1 LYKLLRKHEKDNRFL
16 YKEYDFART
25 KTNDTMNILL
35 EVFNKE
41 NQLRP
46 GWFTRWILMCAVLS
60 VLAAVLAVLVGKKYI
75 IDRESFFIDRK
86 DISEKKIQADKDDD
100 DEFVE
105 KSDPDAGT
113 GPLISVPISFNPFKN
128 VMADLTT
135 NFEIKYAKGIKE
147 RLDNIKGIEEV
158 REEIDEL
165 IGMLKYSEAYIE
177 AGAKLPKG
185 VLLCGKPGTGKTLIA
200 RAIAGEAGVNFIYLT
215 GSDFDE
221 MYVGVGAARM
231 RKLFK
236 AAREN
241 SPCII
246 FIDEI
251 DSLLAS
257 SRRKGEHSS
266 SRATINQFLAEM
278 DGFKKLDK
286 ILVIGATNNEK
297 DLDPAAVRPGRFDKT
312 IHINVPDETGRTD
325 IIKFYLDKIKLEKKG
340 LDATYIAK
348 LTPGFTGAEIENLI
362 NLAIVRAVNL
372 KKKEVDI
379 EDISEARDRVFM
391 GIANKNYSMSD
402 KKRYHVALHEAGH
415 TLICYKSPSCRKTL
429 DKVTVIPRG
438 SAMGVTMRLSDEE
451 SLNSKNEYLEFIDMC
466 MGGHVAEELIYGNDH
481 VTAGC
486 SSDLD
491 KATNIA
497 QMMVKKY
504 GMYGDKVGYTY
515 VEDEGYTWEEDIT
528 SDKYKTIIDETV
540 KSILKDSHDRVYK
553 SLEDNAGEL
562 KNIAQSVFQHD
573 TLNCKH
579 NFITP

>member
-1 LYKLLRKHEKDNRFL
+1 MYDLLVDKSEKDNKFI
-16 YKEYDFART
+16 YKEYEYART
-25 KTNDTMNILL
+25 KLNNQRLIFN
-35 EVFNKE
+35 EVFSKE
-41 NQLRP
+41 ELLNPPFIKWRVK
-46 GWFTRWILMCAVLS
+46 FYMFFNV
-60 VLAAVLAVLVGKKYI
+60 VAAVLFILVAKKFLWDGDSFEGEEPEEEEQSDTEAV
-75 IDRESFFIDRK
+75 ESEALEHK
-86 DISEKKIQADKDDD
+86 ES
-100 DEFVE
+100 
-105 KSDPDAGT
+105 PDYMLSL
-113 GPLISVPISFNPFKN
+113 PFSWNPFKGTL
-128 VMADLTT
+128 ADMTS

-147 RLDNIKGIEEV
+147 RLGNIKGIEEV

-165 IGMLKYSEAYIE
+165 ISMLKNPEAYIE

-251 DSLLAS
+251 DSLLAA

-286 ILVIGATNNEK
+286 ILVIGATNHEK
-297 DLDPAAVRPGRFDKT
+297 DLDPAAVRPGRFDKK
-312 IHINVPDETGRTD
+312 IHINVPDETGRMY

-340 LDATYIAK
+340 LDPQYIAK

-372 KKKEVDI
+372 NKKEVDI
-379 EDISEARDRVFM
+379 EDISESRDRVFM

-402 KKRYHVALHEAGH
+402 KKRYHTALHEAGH
-415 TLICYKSPSCRKTL
+415 TLICYKSQSCRKTL

-438 SAMGVTMRLSDEE
+438 AALGVTMRLSDEE
-451 SLNSKNEYLEFIDMC
+451 ALNSKNEYLEFIDMC

-497 QMMVKKY
+497 QSMVKKY
-504 GMYGDKVGYTY
+504 GMYGQKVGYIY
-515 VEDEGYTWEEDIT
+515 VEDEGYTWEEDTT

-553 SLEDNAGEL
+553 TLEDNAGEL
-562 KNIAQSVFQHD
+562 KNIAQCVFQHD
-573 TLNCKH
+573 TLNC
-579 NFITP
+579 NILFNI

>member
-1 LYKLLRKHEKDNRFL
+1 
-16 YKEYDFART
+16 
-25 KTNDTMNILL
+25 MNILL

-41 NQLRP
+41 EALYPKWIKWRVFFYMF
-46 GWFTRWILMCAVLS
+46 FTAVTLVLS
-60 VLAAVLAVLVGKKYI
+60 ILVAKKY
-75 IDRESFFIDRK
+75 FIDKGTFFEEPDEDDSIPEPREPVVK
-86 DISEKKIQADKDDD
+86 DS
-100 DEFVE
+100 
-105 KSDPDAGT
+105 DAGT
-113 GPLISVPISFNPFKN
+113 GPVVSIPLNFNFFKGA
-128 VMADLTT
+128 VADLTS

-165 IGMLKYSEAYIE
+165 ISMLKYSEAYIE

-340 LDATYIAK
+340 LDPNYIAK

-391 GIANKNYSMSD
+391 GIANKAYSMSD

-415 TLICYKSPSCRKTL
+415 TLICYKSLSCRKTL

-451 SLNSKNEYLEFIDMC
+451 ALNSKNEYLEFIDMC
-466 MGGHVAEELIYGNDH
+466 MGGHVAEELVYGNDH

-504 GMYGDKVGYTY
+504 GMYGAKVGYTY

-528 SDKYKTIIDETV
+528 SDKYKTLIDDTV
-540 KSILKDSHDRVYK
+540 KMILKDSHDRVYK
-553 SLEDNAGEL
+553 TLEDNAGEL
-562 KNIAQSVFQHD
+562 KNIAQNVFQHD
-573 TLNCKH
+573 TLNCK
-579 NFITP
+579 